1 MNATFIRNRTVVIG
15 LAAALTAAGLGGC
28 ANMSESQKTTAQGA
42 GIGAAAGAAIGL
54 LTAGGNKGKSAATG
68 AAAGAAVGALGGYLW
83 NQHLE
88 KQKQELQQQAQAS
101 GTGVQV
107 TQTQD
112 NRLKMNVPADA
123 GFATGSAQLNP
134 RMYPIL
140 DSLANGLLQQP
151 AETVEVL
158 GYTDSTGTDAINYPL
173 SENRALTVKN
183 FLVSRGVQPQR
194 ITTQGLGPTNP
205 VASNATPEG
214 RAANRRVEIYVSVP
228 APKS

>member
-1 MNATFIRNRTVVIG
+1 MMPSKPLVALLSASVFA
-15 LAAALTAAGLGGC
+15 LALGGC
-28 ANMSESQKTTAQGA
+28 ANMSESQKSTATGA
-42 GIGAAAGAAIGL
+42 GIGAAAGGL
-54 LTAGGNKGKSAATG
+54 LGALTAGGHTGKSAATG
-68 AAAGAAVGALGGYLW
+68 AVAGAAVGALGGYLW

-88 KQKQELQQQAQAS
+88 KQKQDLQQQAQAS

-140 DSLANGLLQQP
+140 ESLATGLIQQP
-151 AETVEVL
+151 SETVQVF

-183 FLVSRGVQPQR
+183 FLVSRGVAAQR
-194 ITTQGLGPTNP
+194 ISTQGLGPQNP
-205 VASNATPEG
+205 VASNATAEG
-214 RAANRRVEIYVSVP
+214 RAANRRVEIYVAVP
-228 APKS
+228 AKG

>member
-1 MNATFIRNRTVVIG
+1 MMYPKPIAI
-15 LAAALTAAGLGGC
+15 ALSASLVALSLGGC
-28 ANMSESQKTTAQGA
+28 ASMNESQKTTATGA
-42 GIGAAAGAAIGL
+42 GAGAAAGALVGL

-68 AAAGAAVGALGGYLW
+68 AVAGAAVGALGGYLW

-88 KQKQELQQQAQAS
+88 KQKQDLQAQAQAS

-123 GFATGSAQLNP
+123 GFATGSAQLNA

-140 DSLANGLLQQP
+140 ESLATGLNQNPSESVQIF
-151 AETVEVL
+151 
-158 GYTDSTGTDAINYPL
+158 GFTDSTGTDAINYPL

-183 FLVSRGVQPQR
+183 FLVSRGVAAQR
-194 ITTQGLGPTNP
+194 ISTQGLGPQNP
-205 VASNATPEG
+205 VASNATAQG
-214 RAANRRVEIYVSVP
+214 RAANRRVEIYVAMS
-228 APKS
+228 AAKS

>member
-1 MNATFIRNRTVVIG
+1 MMPSKPLVALLSASVFA
-15 LAAALTAAGLGGC
+15 LALGGC
-28 ANMSESQKTTAQGA
+28 ANMSESQRSTATGA
-42 GIGAAAGAAIGL
+42 GIGAAAGGL
-54 LTAGGNKGKSAATG
+54 LGALTAGGHTGKSAATG
-68 AAAGAAVGALGGYLW
+68 AVAGAAVGALGGYLW

-88 KQKQELQQQAQAS
+88 KQKQDLQQQAQAS

-140 DSLANGLLQQP
+140 ESLATGLIQQP
-151 AETVEVL
+151 SETVQVF

-183 FLVSRGVQPQR
+183 FLVSRGVAAQR
-194 ITTQGLGPTNP
+194 ISTQGLGPQNP
-205 VASNATPEG
+205 VASNATAEG
-214 RAANRRVEIYVSVP
+214 RAANRRVEIYVAVP
-228 APKS
+228 AKG

>member
-1 MNATFIRNRTVVIG
+1 MMYRKSFAIAASG
-15 LAAALTAAGLGGC
+15 ALLAVALGGC
-28 ANMSESQKTTAQGA
+28 ANMTESQKSTAQGA
-42 GIGAAAGAAIGL
+42 GIGAAAGAVIGA
-54 LTAGGNKGKSAATG
+54 LTAGGNTGKSALTG

-88 KQKQELQQQAQAS
+88 QQKQQLQAQAQAS

-112 NRLKMNVPADA
+112 NRLKINVPADA
-123 GFATGSAQLNP
+123 GFATGSAYLNT

-140 DSLANGLLQQP
+140 ENLATGLIQHPEESVQ
-151 AETVEVL
+151 VF
-158 GYTDSTGTDAINYPL
+158 GYTDSTGSDAINYPL

-183 FLVSRGVQPQR
+183 FLVSRGVAPQR
-194 ITTQGLGPTNP
+194 ITTQGLGPQNP

-214 RAANRRVEIYVSVP
+214 RAANRRVEIYISVP
-228 APKS
+228 AKR